1 MLKRLI
7 TKHADK
13 GLRTALRDLSFE
25 LRLQRLHRR
34 GVRHAQRFRVAKDL
48 KLHFGCGVN
57 IRLGYINIDINPKA
71 DLTLDIREPLPFE
84 SASCALTYSEH
95 FLEHLDYPDEVLPF
109 LRECYRVLQPGG
121 KFSVGVPD
129 AEWPIRA
136 YVGDPY
142 YVDWFRYV
150 KANEYPDW
158 VNSRMECVNYSFRQ
172 GREHKFA
179 YDFDTLRGALE
190 CVGFVDIRRRDFD
203 PTLDSET
210 SRYSLDTDVNKCTTL
225 YVDAFKPRSV

>member
-13 GLRTALRDLSFE
+13 GLRTAFRDLLFE

-48 KLHFGCGVN
+48 KLHIGCGSN
-57 IRLGYINIDINPKA
+57 IRPGYINIDINPKA

-84 SASCALTYSEH
+84 SGSCALTYSEH
-95 FLEHLDYPDEVLPF
+95 FLEHLDYPDEALPF
-109 LRECYRVLQPGG
+109 FRECYRVLQPGG
-121 KFSVGVPD
+121 KFSVGVTD

-136 YVGDPY
+136 YVVDPY

-150 KANEYPDW
+150 KGNEYPEW
-158 VNSRMECVNYSFRQ
+158 VNSRIECVNYSFRQ
-172 GREHKFA
+172 GREHRFA
-179 YDFDTLRGALE
+179 YDFETLGGALE
-190 CVGFVDIRRRDFD
+190 GVGFVDVGRRDFD
-203 PTLDSET
+203 TTLDSAA

-225 YVDAFKPRSV
+225 YVDAFKPRSG

>member
-1 MLKRLI
+1 VG
-7 TKHADK
+7 K

-48 KLHFGCGVN
+48 KLHIGCGSN
-57 IRLGYINIDINPKA
+57 IRPSYINIDINPKA

-84 SASCALTYSEH
+84 SGSCALTYSEH
-95 FLEHLDYPDEVLPF
+95 FLEHLDYPDEALQF

-136 YVGDPY
+136 YVGDAY
-142 YVDWFRYV
+142 YADWFRYV
-150 KANEYPDW
+150 KANVYPEW
-158 VNSRMECVNYSFRQ
+158 ANSRMECVNYSFRQ
-172 GREHKFA
+172 GREHKFG
-179 YDFDTLRGALE
+179 YDFDTLKRALE
-190 CVGFVDIRRRDFD
+190 LVGFVAVRRRDFD

-225 YVDAFKPRSV
+225 YVDAFKPSR

>member
-1 MLKRLI
+1 MG
-7 TKHADK
+7 K

-48 KLHFGCGVN
+48 KLHIGCGSN
-57 IRLGYINIDINPKA
+57 IRPSYINIDINPKA

-84 SASCALTYSEH
+84 SGSCALTYSEH
-95 FLEHLDYPDEVLPF
+95 FLEHLDYPDEALQF

-136 YVGDPY
+136 YVGDAY
-142 YVDWFRYV
+142 YADWFRYV
-150 KANEYPDW
+150 KANVYPEW
-158 VNSRMECVNYSFRQ
+158 ANSRMECVNYSFRQ
-172 GREHKFA
+172 GREHKFG
-179 YDFDTLRGALE
+179 YDFDTLKRALE
-190 CVGFVDIRRRDFD
+190 LVGFVAVRRRDFD

-225 YVDAFKPRSV
+225 YVDAFKPSR